1 MAAIVPALIA
11 LWLKSRR
18 GGGGGG
24 GYGGRGG
31 GGYGGRGGRGGYGR
45 TPKPQESEEEKSM
58 KYLNLNALKEGI
70 DSNYDKMP
78 ASGNALQGLL
88 DFDPVKDLED
98 FEREAGRK

>member
-24 GYGGRGG
+24 YGGRG
-31 GGYGGRGGRGGYGR
+31 YGGRGGYGR

-88 DFDPVKDLED
+88 DFDPVRD
-98 FEREAGRK
+98 FEEFQRDAEREAGRK

>member
-1 MAAIVPALIA
+1 MSAIVPALIE

-18 GGGGGG
+18 GGG
-24 GYGGRGG
+24 GG

-78 ASGNALQGLL
+78 SPGGSALQDLL
-88 DFDPVKDLED
+88 DFDPVRD
-98 FEREAGRK
+98 FEQFNREAGGK